1 MHGRTTRVTLATT
14 SSKKCRRHCRAKG
27 ERKICGIGFTL
38 SSAGNDTNNQF
49 NGALITY
56 GGHNVATSD
65 GELNLNDPLVR
76 EAAIMAL
83 IYFCGVAWRPALHK
97 LNRGLHAASWIRRP
111 SDQDGLRTR
120 TGERDT
126 RLHKSGSIFL
136 SAAVRTSN
144 WQPGARH
151 ELAAECFDAWIDAV
165 ELSL

>member
-1 MHGRTTRVTLATT
+1 
-14 SSKKCRRHCRAKG
+14 
-27 ERKICGIGFTL
+27 L

-126 RLHKSGSIFL
+126 RLDERGFDLFERRGAHVEL
-136 SAAVRTSN
+136 AA
-144 WQPGARH
+144 GGRH